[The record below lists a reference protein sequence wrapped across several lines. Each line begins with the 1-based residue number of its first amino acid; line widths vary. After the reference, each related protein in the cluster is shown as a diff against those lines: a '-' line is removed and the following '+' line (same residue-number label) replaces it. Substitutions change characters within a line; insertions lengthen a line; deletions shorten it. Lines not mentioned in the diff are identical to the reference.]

1 MEFILYAAGA
11 AVVAT
16 AAGVFLLRQRQG
28 TSSAATP
35 SPAPRAAP
43 VPPAPGPPPPGPP
56 AKVPPAPLLL
66 VDRGDT
72 ASPDPA
78 AAAAVPVPAI
88 LAGLRLLRDQQVTPE
103 QRLRLAA
110 QLQQVAMPPPGIHR
124 LLSVDVMSGAA
135 SRDLGDL
142 VMTEPRLAARILGRA
157 NSAFYGLQTPITTI
171 PHAITYLGVSAV
183 RSMALAFLLDGA
195 ITTTNPAVRSYCGR
209 SWSAAML
216 AADLSTLL
224 ANRLALPDPGAL
236 GTQAIL
242 SFLGELAAPA
252 LLADELEVLGDLDLP
267 GRLHFAQQRL
277 GVSAVV
283 LGTIMLREWGLPEA
297 IVREVEA
304 VGRVVVTPVN
314 PRDPGRASQRALVYL
329 CGRIGEAVSRGQL
342 TDAALLDLADGSLP
356 ELYHLQ
362 GYLRVTPLNRVPAL
376 LKAPE
381 VAAALQRMI
390 VAAGAEAV
398 AA

>member
-1 MEFILYAAGA
+1 MELVLYVAAAAVAAAAAGML
-11 AVVAT
+11 
-16 AAGVFLLRQRQG
+16 LLRQRR
-28 TSSAATP
+28 SSSPASAAPT
-35 SPAPRAAP
+35 RVFRP
-43 VPPAPGPPPPGPP
+43 VP
-56 AKVPPAPLLL
+56 V
-66 VDRGDT
+66 VERGDI
-72 ASPDPA
+72 PGGDPVPTTV
-78 AAAAVPVPAI
+78 VPVPAI
-88 LAGLRLLRDQQVTPE
+88 LTSLRLLRDQQVAPE
-103 QRLRLAA
+103 QRAELAA
-110 QLQQVAMPPPGIHR
+110 RLQAVAMPPPGIHR

-135 SRDLGDL
+135 SRELGDL

-195 ITTTNPAVRSYCGR
+195 VTTTNPAVRGYCAR

-216 AADLSTLL
+216 AADLCALL

-242 SFLGELAAPA
+242 SFLGDLAAPA
-252 LLADELEVLGDLDLP
+252 LLADELDVLGELDLP
-267 GRLHFAQQRL
+267 GRLHFEQDRL

-283 LGTIMLREWGLPEA
+283 LGTVMLRDWGLPEA

-329 CGRIGEAVSRGQL
+329 CGRIGEAVARGKL
-342 TDAALLDLADGSLP
+342 TDAALLDLADGSVP

-362 GYLRVTPLNRVPAL
+362 GYLQVMPLTRLPAL
-376 LKAPE
+376 LKTPE
-381 VAAALQRMI
+381 VAGLLRRMI
-390 VAAGAEAV
+390 AGSRMVPAAH
-398 AA
+398 